1 MSFSLV
7 FLSLQC
13 SLAHVALLSFIVKSL
28 SFSEAQAGKSSC
40 DRVVAQVK
48 RKLANYIDARNDVD
62 SLEKMYDGIVDSRLD
77 GVSVFLAEV
86 ARPDGDD
93 EETNSKIV
101 GINDLNHFEYDR
113 DSVHAWRHYK
123 IGEGKKY
130 SRLDEPRETKLAL
143 KGKRG

>member
-1 MSFSLV
+1 MYFGECLFSHEEDESHRQV
-7 FLSLQC
+7 
-13 SLAHVALLSFIVKSL
+13 V
-28 SFSEAQAGKSSC
+28 
-40 DRVVAQVK
+40 DRVAAQVK

-101 GINDLNHFEYDR
+101 GINDLNHFEYDG
-113 DSVHAWRHYK
+113 DSVRAWRHYK